1 MKTFK
6 PSALTAAL
14 LVGGMQL
21 SGFSSLVMAQ
31 EAQQAPAQT
40 AETSEIEV
48 IEVKGF
54 RRSLIES
61 LNVKRYSDTVVEA
74 VSADDMGALPDI
86 SIADSITRLPGVT
99 SVRQGG
105 QSSELNIRGLSG
117 NFVFATLNGR
127 ELVSNQGGRSV
138 QFDQYPSELIN
149 SAQVYKSQKASLIEG
164 GVAGTIE
171 LRTVNP
177 LNNEKDHEFN
187 VQGRLSYNDSADA
200 HAEADPVGN
209 RFSLSYQGK
218 FLDNTLGLGLGY
230 ARLEQPKISTQF
242 VNYQPRC
249 GLLPYDG
256 PAVTSDTDC
265 SENEVAGGAKK
276 YFAPTGFEIMAR
288 GGQDLRNG
296 YMGTLT
302 FMPND
307 QFKMS
312 GDVFYSTFDSE
323 SYDRGYRFDGWGSL
337 IDGSN
342 FEFAD
347 PVLAGAEQNVI
358 IGGHYYGDRN
368 GTNIPAPLPNAKI
381 PYGFQVQSDDATV
394 DSDVLSIG
402 TNLSWQNENWTIAVD
417 ASHSRGES
425 ISKDGV
431 MTLAL
436 FDDATADF
444 PIATDNTSVYYELNG
459 LKLPTIEL
467 DAATRAGLSDPNR
480 MMVTSLEKYPNREKN
495 EASSLKLDVK
505 YALENDHLNSV
516 EFGARWTKREH
527 DFDRQM
533 YRYGLD
539 TDFMARRDGK
549 WVSSWDLTD
558 PDNPV
563 IEQAFPPYRLNA
575 GEYEVMD
582 LGGKFAHYGQFLA
595 INNSYIEQAWLTSQG
610 VDTRPG
616 KSWDNAWTFFESNV
630 VTETTT
636 AVYAQLNLDTAIA
649 DMPLTGNIGVR
660 VVRSKQESTG
670 LLTSPEP
677 GTGDCITDDYGVEN
691 CNYDR
696 VVQGVE
702 YTDVLPSMNLNL
714 QLTDSDQLRFAAA
727 KVMSRPDMTDMRV
740 SGSWSFVENSQT
752 NQTEANL
759 NASTSPA
766 LKPFY
771 ANQFDLSYEHYFTE
785 TEGAFVAALFYKDIE
800 SIVQQSEQDNFD
812 FAGANIDVPAVD
824 PIKQVPVVPGSY
836 SAKFN
841 NGEGGYI
848 RGVELAYTQ
857 TFGFL
862 PEPFNGLGFTGNVSY
877 TESELKNSFL
887 AVQSGTETS
896 TPLPGLSKV
905 VWSLA
910 VFYDYEDLFS
920 TRVNVRY
927 RDDYVG
933 DQVAVGQNQ
942 QAFFKEEL
950 IVDYQASY
958 QITDTIQGVF
968 SVNNLTDE
976 PNISYFGEQYLTGT
990 LQYFG
995 RQFYLGVNA
1004 KF

>member
-6 PSALTAAL
+6 PSTLTAAL

-21 SGFSSLVMAQ
+21 SVFSSLVMAQ
-31 EAQQAPAQT
+31 EAEQAPAQNSET
-40 AETSEIEV
+40 ADIEV

-61 LNVKRYSDTVVEA
+61 INVKRFSDTIVEA

-171 LRTVNP
+171 LKTVNP
-177 LNNEKDHEFN
+177 LNNDKDHEFN
-187 VQGRLSYNDSADA
+187 VQGRVSYNDSADA
-200 HAEADPVGN
+200 HAEAEPVGN
-209 RFSLSYQGK
+209 RFSFSYQGK

-256 PAVTSDTDC
+256 PAITSDTDC
-265 SENEVAGGAKK
+265 SGNVVAGGAKK
-276 YFAPTGFEIMAR
+276 YFVPTGFEIMAR
-288 GGQDLRNG
+288 GGEDQRDG
-296 YMGTLT
+296 FMSTLT
-302 FMPND
+302 YIPND
-307 QFKMS
+307 NFKMS
-312 GDVFYSTFDSE
+312 GDVFYSKFDSE

-337 IDGSN
+337 IDGPN

-347 PVLAGAEQNVI
+347 PVLAGNAQNVI
-358 IGGHYYGDRN
+358 VGGRYYGDRFN
-368 GTNIPAPLPNAKI
+368 QNRPAPFPGAKI

-394 DSDVLSIG
+394 NSDVLSVG
-402 TNLSWQNENWTIAVD
+402 TNLSWQKDNWTIGFDVA
-417 ASHSRGES
+417 HSRGES

-436 FDDATADF
+436 FDDATASF

-459 LKLPTIEL
+459 LKLPTITL
-467 DAATRAGLSDPNR
+467 DPNTRAALSDPNR
-480 MMVTSLEKYPNREKN
+480 MMVTSLEKYPNREQN
-495 EASSLKLDVK
+495 EASSLKLDLK
-505 YALENDHLNSV
+505 YALDNDHLNSV
-516 EFGARWTKREH
+516 EFGARWTERKH
-527 DFDRQM
+527 DFDRKM

-539 TDFMARRDGK
+539 TDFLARRDGK

-558 PDNPV
+558 PNNPV
-563 IEQAFPPYRLNA
+563 IKEAFPPYKLKS
-575 GEYEVMD
+575 GEYQVMN
-582 LGGKFAHYGQFLA
+582 LGGDFAHYGNFLA
-595 INNSYIEQAWLTSQG
+595 INNGYIEQAWLTSQG
-610 VDTRPG
+610 VNTAAG

-636 AVYAQLNLDTAIA
+636 AVYAQLNIDSAVA
-649 DMPLTGNIGVR
+649 DLPLSGNVGVR

-670 LLTSPEP
+670 LLAAPEP
-677 GTGDCITDDYGVEN
+677 GTGDCITDDYGVVN
-691 CNYDR
+691 CNYDK

-702 YTDVLPSMNLNL
+702 YTDVLPSLNLNL
-714 QLTDSDQLRFAAA
+714 QLTESDQLRFAAA
-727 KVMSRPDMTDMRV
+727 KVMSRPNMPDMRV
-740 SGSWSFVENSQT
+740 SGSWSFVENPQT

-771 ANQFDLSYEHYFTE
+771 ANQYDLSYEHYFTE
-785 TEGAFVAALFYKDIE
+785 TQGAFVFAVFYKDID
-800 SIVQQSEQDNFD
+800 SIVQQFTQEKFD
-812 FAGANIDVPAVD
+812 FASANINVPAVD
-824 PIKQVPVVPGSY
+824 PIKQTPVVPGSY

-848 RGVELAYTQ
+848 RGAEMAYTQ
-857 TFGFL
+857 TLNFL

-877 TESELKNSFL
+877 TESELKNSFK
-887 AVQSGTETS
+887 AVQGGTETT

-910 VFYDYEDLFS
+910 LFYDYNDVFS

-927 RDDYVG
+927 RDDYIG

-942 QAFFKEEL
+942 QAYFKEEL

-958 QITDTIQGVF
+958 QFTDAIQGVF

-995 RQFYLGVNA
+995 RQYYLGLNA